1 MNAARPAEIL
11 RQLEQSGS
19 GDGELLAQFVLTK
32 NAVAFEELVRR
43 HGALVLGVCRRVTRN
58 AQDAED
64 AFQATFLVLAQKAG
78 ALRSDVRLW
87 SWLYGVAFRVAWRAR
102 RSVLR
107 RRTREVSVSRLPE
120 PRAPAPPPVVPE
132 LAPILDEELAALAEC
147 YRDAIILCDL
157 RGASREEAAAALG
170 VPEGTLSS
178 RLANGRKKLAARL
191 TKRGIALAVSALPL
205 AVTETQ
211 AGTTVASDLVK
222 KTCGLVADYSSGGA
236 VPGPLA
242 KLTER
247 GLAVRKTLVFGLIV
261 VTAVAGAVFAANPI
275 AAPPADPP
283 NPPVAVKGEETLKPQ
298 TEQKALPALAAAPR
312 ITAGWDLPL
321 AASERVIWA
330 PSGDRLAI
338 VGAVGGQKEGSLDP
352 TFVLVKYTG
361 KQDFEE
367 IISYTQMP
375 KNGSVIGFTSDGKQL
390 ITDRRER
397 HLLSGLHQFVYW
409 DLDKAEANPR
419 RGVPTLGDKAKL
431 RTVNFDGANVY
442 APYAFGPNGKTFRA
456 TRMNYE
462 RGAGGEPKT
471 VDVIEV
477 DTSTGK
483 SGKPLTTIPYGYM
496 ALSPDGKRLAF
507 TTPSGLSVR
516 AHDLENRDKPEL
528 CEFKWPEKLGAKHGA
543 VLRPSVFSPDG
554 KRLVVIGDNPSRAA
568 IVDVSTGKSVAVLEG
583 EPTLAEDS
591 VTTFNSDGR
600 LYAAKSAGVL
610 TVWEASTGRILKTW
624 NTEKA
629 VPAFHPT
636 RPLLVVA
643 EPNGESETRLGFW
656 DFAAEVEK
664 K

>member
-19 GDGELLAQFVLTK
+19 GDDELLAQFVLTK

-107 RRTREVSVSRLPE
+107 RHTREVSVSRLPE
-120 PRAPAPPPVVPE
+120 PRAPAPPLVVPE

-147 YRDAIILCDL
+147 YREAIILCDL

-191 TKRGIALAVSALPL
+191 TKRGIALSVSALPL

-261 VTAVAGAVFAANPI
+261 VTAVAGAVLAANPI
-275 AAPPADPP
+275 AAPPADLPKPP
-283 NPPVAVKGEETLKPQ
+283 IAVKGEEALQPQ
-298 TEQKALPALAAAPR
+298 AEQKPLPVLAAAPR
-312 ITAGWDLPL
+312 ITAGWDLPI
-321 AASERVIWA
+321 ARPGRVIWA
-330 PSGDRLAI
+330 PSGDRI
-338 VGAVGGQKEGSLDP
+338 VVVGAARIQRKEAAAHYAAY
-352 TFVLVKYTG
+352 VLVKYTG
-361 KQDFEE
+361 KSEPE
-367 IISYTQMP
+367 NIVLTHMP
-375 KNGSVIGFTSDGKQL
+375 QNGSVVGFTPDGKQL

-397 HLLSGLHQFVYW
+397 HLLSGLHQLVYW
-409 DLDKAEANPR
+409 DTEKAEANPVGSGLSLR
-419 RGVPTLGDKAKL
+419 DTAKL
-431 RTVNFDGANVY
+431 RTVNFDGVDIDGTY
-442 APYAFGPNGKTFRA
+442 IFDSTGKTFRA
-456 TRMNYE
+456 MSYE
-462 RGAGGEPKT
+462 PGTGEAPKT
-471 VDVIEV
+471 LDVIEV
-477 DTSTGK
+477 DTTTGK
-483 SGKPLTTIPYGYM
+483 AGKPLATIPRVTCT
-496 ALSPDGKRLAF
+496 LSPNGKRLAF
-507 TTPSGLSVR
+507 MAPGRSSVR
-516 AHDLENRDKPEL
+516 VYDLDNRDKPEL
-528 CEFKWPEKLGAKHGA
+528 SVFTLPGKVDAKHDTM
-543 VLRPSVFSPDG
+543 LLPCSFSPDG
-554 KRLVVIGDNPSRAA
+554 NRLVVFRGSDQSSYQVF
-568 IVDVSTGKSVAVLEG
+568 IVDILTGKPVAALEG
-583 EPTLAEDS
+583 DPS
-591 VTTFNSDGR
+591 WSRIVFNSDGR
-600 LYAAKSAGVL
+600 LLAMSERDAL
-610 TVWEASTGRILKTW
+610 TIWDTSTGRRLKSWKSSET
-624 NTEKA
+624 A
-629 VPAFHPT
+629 VVAFHPT